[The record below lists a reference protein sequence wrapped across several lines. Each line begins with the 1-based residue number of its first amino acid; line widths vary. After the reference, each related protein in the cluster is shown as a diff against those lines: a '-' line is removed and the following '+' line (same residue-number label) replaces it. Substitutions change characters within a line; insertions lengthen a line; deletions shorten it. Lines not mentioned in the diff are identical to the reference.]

1 MEQVAIVV
9 LSVLAIFFGLVLLLK
24 TFEIV
29 FLVLALAA
37 SLYFLVRLLNARRA
51 KSSSRN
57 ENRRDS
63 R

>member
-9 LSVLAIFFGLVLLLK
+9 LSVLAIFFGLILLLK
-24 TFEIV
+24 TFEVV

-37 SLYFLVRLLNARRA
+37 SLYFLVRLLNARRT

>member
-9 LSVLAIFFGLVLLLK
+9 LSVLAIFFGLILLLK
-24 TFEIV
+24 TFEVV